1 MIELSRLRVCFLAGT
16 LGQGGAERQLFYLLK
31 TLREQGATVQLLT
44 LTRGEFWEAP
54 IAELGVDVRWVGQT
68 QSRAVRLATIIRQV
82 KAFRPDILQSQHF
95 YTNLYAAVA
104 ARVLGVREIGALRC
118 DGASEVAEH
127 GRALG
132 TLSLRWPRVIAAN
145 SQAAIDYAVQAGR
158 SKTSLFFLPNAIDAT
173 QFFAHNG
180 NAKPSDGIVRLLT
193 AGRLE
198 EQKRVDRLIRV
209 LAELRR
215 QSSIPFRAA
224 IAGDGPLR
232 SQLERQAE
240 EAGLSDLIEF
250 RGLVREM
257 KTAYHQADIFLLT
270 SDFEGTPNVVLEAMA
285 SGLPVLATNVGG
297 VPDVIEHGVTGLL
310 TAPQSETE
318 FISQLRQ
325 LIEQPQMREQLGQAA
340 RARIEKRHA
349 LHQLPNELTDLYR
362 LALA

>member
-1 MIELSRLRVCFLAGT
+1 MVELARLRVCFLAGT

-31 TLREQGATVQLLT
+31 TLREQGATVQLLS
-44 LTRGEFWEAP
+44 LTRGEFWESP
-54 IAELGVDVRWVGQT
+54 IAELGVDVRWVGQA
-68 QSRAVRLATIIRQV
+68 QSRLTRLASITREV

-95 YTNLYAAVA
+95 YTNLYAVGA
-104 ARVLGVREIGALRC
+104 ARLLKIREIGALRC
-118 DGASEVAEH
+118 DGSSEVAGH

-158 SKTSLFFLPNAIDAT
+158 PKTSLFFLPNAIDAT
-173 QFFAHNG
+173 QFFARNG
-180 NAKPSDGIVRLLT
+180 NAQPSSGVVRLLA

-198 EQKRVDRLIRV
+198 EQKRLDRLIRL
-209 LAELRR
+209 LAQLRR
-215 QSSIPFRAA
+215 QSPVPFRVV

-232 SQLERQAE
+232 SQLERQAA
-240 EAGLSDLIEF
+240 EAGLSDLVEF

-257 KTAYHQADIFLLT
+257 KTAYHEADIFLLT

-297 VPDVIEHGVTGLL
+297 VPDVVEHGVTGFLA
-310 TAPQSETE
+310 APQAETE
-318 FISQLRQ
+318 LTSLLQQLT
-325 LIEQPQMREQLGQAA
+325 EQPQLRARLGNAA
-340 RARIEKRHA
+340 RARIEQQHA
-349 LHQLPNELTDLYR
+349 LHRLPRMLTDLYR